1 MTAIETSFTF
11 RARIIRAGWVGLSGG
26 VLFGLSEAWT
36 ILARNTTAS
45 PQTLMGVV
53 PALGFVVA
61 LDGALGAV
69 GLSLLGLLI
78 ALIPWLHRWLAE
90 ARRWTALCVALFVAL
105 LAALL
110 GLEQFGVLAGTV
122 RGSRAALFAGV
133 SLGAG
138 VVMGL
143 IAFAVARSATE
154 AQREQWA
161 RFSGWISVTAW
172 VIAALMPLA
181 FALFRSR

>member
-1 MTAIETSFTF
+1 VTAIETSFTF

-26 VLFGLSEAWT
+26 VLFGLSEAWA
-36 ILARNTTAS
+36 ILARNATAF
-45 PQTLMGVV
+45 PQTLMGIV
-53 PALGFVVA
+53 PAIGFVVA
-61 LDGALGAV
+61 LDGAVGAV
-69 GLSLLGLLI
+69 SLSLIGLLI
-78 ALIPWLHRWLAE
+78 AVIPGLHRWLAE
-90 ARRWTALCVALFVAL
+90 ARRWTALCAALFVAL
-105 LAALL
+105 LATLL

-143 IAFAVARSATE
+143 IAFGVARSVTE
-154 AQREQWA
+154 VQREQWA
-161 RFSGWISVTAW
+161 RFSGWIGVAAW
-172 VIAALMPLA
+172 VIAALLPLA